1 MLSRRVTLDAASVQ
15 CAKSFETSTINQ
27 VTQVSHS
34 WLGKSTFLLSHHQCQ
49 AAETTPSFLQPP
61 SAHSTNLP
69 SSKSRAPKASAVP
82 VPSPSPSL
90 SQDFQ
95 MVRGAGGT
103 GDKQECGCTEHGPWW
118 DPRMKKTNK
127 HTPLPMPRDSR
138 SSKGRKGQRRREIC
152 LATYCLL
159 RSTCHHYKG
168 KQILGIYMVID
179 RKAPSC

>member
-1 MLSRRVTLDAASVQ
+1 MLSCRVTLDAASVQ

-34 WLGKSTFLLSHHQCQ
+34 WLGKSTFLLSHRQCQ

-82 VPSPSPSL
+82 VPSASL

-103 GDKQECGCTEHGPWW
+103 GDKKECGRTEHGPWR
-118 DPRMKKTNK
+118 DPRTKKQTNK
-127 HTPLPMPRDSR
+127 HLSPCPEIHVPLREGRAKGGGR
-138 SSKGRKGQRRREIC
+138 S
-152 LATYCLL
+152 
-159 RSTCHHYKG
+159 
-168 KQILGIYMVID
+168 V
-179 RKAPSC
+179 